1 MALTNEKKVQ
11 QKSKTHF
18 DNDNKTKLLF
28 YVCKITLL
36 LCPQMIDKLVHQKK
50 VFDVPIPI
58 PKSKFELVKL
68 GFEMGV

>member
-28 YVCKITLL
+28 YQCKITLL
-36 LCPQMIDKLVHQKK
+36 LCPQMIDKLLHSKK
-50 VFDVPIPI
+50 AYIVPI
-58 PKSKFELVKL
+58 PKSKFKLVKS
-68 GFEMGV
+68 GFKMGV